1 MYRSGRLFVALLLVA
16 ALAAC
21 GQGSGPSSG
30 SGETAVSSVAGEA
43 ALEELAGQAKEEGQL
58 TIYTVAGEETVNE
71 WVAPFED
78 KYGID
83 VQTYRASSGVLWER
97 WQQETR
103 AGQHLADAVIMN
115 DFSQLSQANE
125 RDWLAKF
132 TPANDEKFSKGAK
145 RAGKW
150 YVIYRTVEP
159 LAWNTDEVT
168 EEEARQLRSQGLQ
181 ALTDDRWKGRVGLVA
196 PQATERVLATYYRWV
211 NSDAL
216 GWSYVEQVAALNPDV
231 YESAVPLVE
240 RLAAGEHH
248 VILGSASSIAGRAV
262 GDGAPIEFSFPGTS
276 TAASFGAAVSANAPH
291 PNAARLFQQ
300 WATTEQALSNL
311 SQIAEGLPPHDG
323 VEDQRAAVQKE
334 WYSPPEELDTD
345 WASDQK
351 MQEASQQL
359 LDRWANTFDYL
370 R

>member
-1 MYRSGRLFVALLLVA
+1 MYRSGRLLVTSLLVA

-21 GQGSGPSSG
+21 GQGSGSNSA
-30 SGETAVSSVAGEA
+30 SGESAVSSIAGEA
-43 ALEELAGQAKEEGQL
+43 AVKELAGRAKKEGQL
-58 TIYTVAGEETVNE
+58 TVYTVAGQETVNE
-71 WVAPFED
+71 WVAPFKD

-97 WQQETR
+97 WRQETR
-103 AGQHLADAVIMN
+103 AGQHIADIVIMN
-115 DFSQLSQANE
+115 DFTQLRQADE
-125 RDWLAKF
+125 DGWLAKF
-132 TPANDEKFSKGAK
+132 TPSNDDKFPDEAK

-168 EEEARQLRSQGLQ
+168 EQEARQLRSQGLQ
-181 ALTDDRWKGRVGLVA
+181 ALTDDRWKGRVAVVA
-196 PQATERVLATYYRWV
+196 PQATERVLATYYRWA
-211 NSDAL
+211 NNEAL
-216 GWSYVEQVAALNPDV
+216 GWSYVEQLAALNPDI

-262 GDGAPIEFSFPGTS
+262 GDGAPIEFTFPGTS

-311 SQIAEGLPPHDG
+311 SQISEGLPPHDG
-323 VEDQRAAVQKE
+323 VEDQRAVVQKE
-334 WYSPPEELDTD
+334 WYSPPQELDTD

-351 MQEASQQL
+351 MQEASQQFL
-359 LDRWANTFDYL
+359 NRWANTFDYL